1 MALVPINNKGKPYCG
16 FHCDQSCKYD
26 RKCKQD
32 MQDQAHRKMR
42 NVNKELIMQ
51 EYNDYANEVDS
62 PPNN

>member
-1 MALVPINNKGKPYCG
+1 MVLVPINNKGKSYCG
-16 FHCDQSCKYD
+16 FHCDQSCKYG

-51 EYNDYANEVDS
+51 EYNDYANEADS

>member
-1 MALVPINNKGKPYCG
+1 
-16 FHCDQSCKYD
+16 
-26 RKCKQD
+26 

-51 EYNDYANEVDS
+51 EYNDYANEADS